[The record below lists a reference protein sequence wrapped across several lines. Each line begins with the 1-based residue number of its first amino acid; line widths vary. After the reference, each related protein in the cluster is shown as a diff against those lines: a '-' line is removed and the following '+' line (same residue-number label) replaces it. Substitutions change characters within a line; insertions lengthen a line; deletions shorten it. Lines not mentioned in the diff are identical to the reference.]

1 MEMTAIL
8 MAMRALPDGAKAV
21 IHSDSQYCVNG
32 LTIWHQGWQRKN
44 WMKKGESASSGAY
57 VEFLEAVKKAEAEA
71 EALRVSRIS
80 KAGKEGNWQADAWY
94 LERRYPERWGKRIQQ
109 EVTGKDGGPLEY
121 VQRVQELTDSELER
135 IILGRG
141 GTGTTQ

>member
-1 MEMTAIL
+1 MQRWLIQAAAIGGVTYTTL
-8 MAMRALPDGAKAV
+8 
-21 IHSDSQYCVNG
+21 N
-32 LTIWHQGWQRKN
+32 N

-94 LERRYPERWGKRIQQ
+94 LERRYPDRWGKRVQ

-141 GTGTTQ
+141 GARTAE

>member
-1 MEMTAIL
+1 MARQSKLTPETQKKIVDAISEGNYLVTAAAIGGVTYTTL
-8 MAMRALPDGAKAV
+8 
-21 IHSDSQYCVNG
+21 N
-32 LTIWHQGWQRKN
+32 N

-94 LERRYPERWGKRIQQ
+94 LERRYPDRWGKRVQ

-141 GTGTTQ
+141 GARTAE

>member
-1 MEMTAIL
+1 MARQSKLTPETQKKIVDAISEGNYLETAAAIGGVTYTTL
-8 MAMRALPDGAKAV
+8 
-21 IHSDSQYCVNG
+21 N
-32 LTIWHQGWQRKN
+32 N
-44 WMKKGESASSGAY
+44 WMKKGESTSSGAY
-57 VEFLEAVKKAEAEA
+57 VEFLEAVKKAEA

-94 LERRYPERWGKRIQQ
+94 LERRYPDRWGKRVQ

-141 GTGTTQ
+141 GARTAE

>member
-1 MEMTAIL
+1 MARQSKLTPETQKKIVDAISEGNYLETAAAIGGVTYTTL
-8 MAMRALPDGAKAV
+8 
-21 IHSDSQYCVNG
+21 N
-32 LTIWHQGWQRKN
+32 N
-44 WMKKGESASSGAY
+44 WMKKGESTSSGAY

-94 LERRYPERWGKRIQQ
+94 LERRYPDRWGKRVQ

-141 GTGTTQ
+141 GARTAE

>member
-1 MEMTAIL
+1 MARQSKLTPETQKKIVGAIAEGNYLETAAAIGGVTYTTL
-8 MAMRALPDGAKAV
+8 
-21 IHSDSQYCVNG
+21 N
-32 LTIWHQGWQRKN
+32 N
-44 WMKKGESASSGAY
+44 WMRKGESASSGAY

-94 LERRYPERWGKRIQQ
+94 LERRYPDRWGKRIQQ

-135 IILGRG
+135 IILSRG
-141 GTGTTQ
+141 GTRAAE

>member
-1 MEMTAIL
+1 MARQSKLTPETQKKIVDAIAEGNYLETAAAIGGVTYTTL
-8 MAMRALPDGAKAV
+8 
-21 IHSDSQYCVNG
+21 N
-32 LTIWHQGWQRKN
+32 N
-44 WMKKGESASSGAY
+44 WMKKGEVASSGAY

-94 LERRYPERWGKRIQQ
+94 LERRYPDRWGKRIQQ

-121 VQRVQELTDSELER
+121 VQRVQELTDSDLER

-141 GTGTTQ
+141 STRAAE